1 MLNPRLAEAYVLL
14 GQSYFASP
22 AWGCARHR
30 DADLA
35 ERYLRKALQL
45 DPRFGLR

>member
-30 DADLA
+30 DADL